1 MGSQIEGALNISKNI
16 FLAMAGTLVFA
27 VPALLGAPGAQV
39 KAASP
44 TLDWTAARSQGSRQA
59 PITIEIFSDYQCPMC
74 KQLYEETTR
83 QLIDNYVT
91 TGKVYLI
98 HHDFP
103 IHNYSHEAARWMNA
117 VAEVGNAQF
126 CTAEAA
132 MYAQQDTW
140 AASGMIEPVL
150 AATLSPTDMKKIHQI
165 EVTQGAQ
172 LDAIVDSDIALG
184 RSRHIDATPTI
195 CVTRQGSKMTQLPSG
210 AISYTLLK
218 KYLDYLLQH

>member
-1 MGSQIEGALNISKNI
+1 MEETLPISKSI

-27 VPALLGAPGAQV
+27 VPAVLGAPGAQV
-39 KAASP
+39 KTPSP

-59 PITIEIFSDYQCPMC
+59 PITVEIFSDYQCPIC
-74 KQLYEETTR
+74 KELYERTTR

-91 TGKVYLI
+91 SGKVYLV

-117 VAEVGNAQF
+117 VAEVGNSQF
-126 CTAEAA
+126 CAAEAA

-140 AASGMIEPVL
+140 AANGRIEPVL
-150 AATLSPTDMKKIHQI
+150 AATLSPTDLKRVHQI
-165 EVTQGAQ
+165 EATQGAQ

-184 RSRHIDATPTI
+184 RSRHINATPSI
-195 CVTRQGSKMTQLPSG
+195 CVTHRGSMTQLPSG

-218 KYLDYLLQH
+218 QYLDYLLQH